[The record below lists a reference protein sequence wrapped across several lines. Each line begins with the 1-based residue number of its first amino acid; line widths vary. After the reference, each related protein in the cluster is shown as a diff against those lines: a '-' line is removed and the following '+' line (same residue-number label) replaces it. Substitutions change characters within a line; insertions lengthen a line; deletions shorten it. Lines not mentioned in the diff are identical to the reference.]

1 MCGCVYF
8 FFYVWRRPTDKN
20 CVKKCQKEYDI
31 ISIGLS
37 PDQSTPKLWLKWRYK
52 SQGLSLNFCNMVAFA
67 YLSIC
72 MLFSPIFFPSSSV
85 CMRVC
90 LNAAGAHFSQH
101 SIEPLCLAYWILL
114 LSVMFPVPYPERVV
128 YVCVCVCVCVYVCVC
143 VRACVRA
150 CYSLTL
156 VFYNY
161 HSNFPCCFDWRK
173 QHVYVCK
180 STCTRGW
187 NHSHMS
193 A

>member
-1 MCGCVYF
+1 MRGCVYF

-101 SIEPLCLAYWILL
+101 SIEPLCSCCPAPLFMPWWPHQLL
-114 LSVMFPVPYPERVV
+114 PLKNLLQWRQPLFLHCSLSWNIVQQ
-128 YVCVCVCVCVYVCVC
+128 CK
-143 VRACVRA
+143 A
-150 CYSLTL
+150 
-156 VFYNY
+156 
-161 HSNFPCCFDWRK
+161 WRGATIW
-173 QHVYVCK
+173 Y
-180 STCTRGW
+180 
-187 NHSHMS
+187 
-193 A
+193 